1 MIDQIKPYMNQLI
14 DILCVQCKLDSDHL
28 GIPPETD
35 EKSSKNNRSSNSDLG
50 EFRYRVECLI
60 KDTIYITGALNCF
73 QRVCNSFFSFSK
85 KI

>member
-1 MIDQIKPYMNQLI
+1 M
-14 DILCVQCKLDSDHL
+14 

-35 EKSSKNNRSSNSDLG
+35 EKSSKHSGTSNSDVA

-73 QRVCNSFFSFSK
+73 QRVSISNKKNISFFLK
-85 KI
+85 

>member
-1 MIDQIKPYMNQLI
+1 
-14 DILCVQCKLDSDHL
+14 L

-35 EKSSKNNRSSNSDLG
+35 EKSSKVTNSDLG

-73 QRVCNSFFSFSK
+73 QRVS
-85 KI
+85 I